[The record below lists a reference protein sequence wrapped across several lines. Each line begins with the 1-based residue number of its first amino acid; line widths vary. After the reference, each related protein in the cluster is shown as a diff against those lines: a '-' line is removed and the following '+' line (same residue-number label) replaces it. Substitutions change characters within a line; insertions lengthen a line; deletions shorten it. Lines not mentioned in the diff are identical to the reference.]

1 MIARAS
7 ARIALAAG
15 LVLSLSGQA
24 SPPAATA
31 PVELRRIDCGQ
42 LVDQD
47 LAPYSDTFALDGR
60 RATFTVPCYLIRHGK
75 TWMLWDAG
83 LPLRYRG
90 ADPATNDGATLAQ
103 PIEASLAR
111 LGLKPQDITLVGV
124 SHYHW
129 DHSGQLPTFP
139 ASRLLIGARDW
150 AAIQTADKRPGLDRT
165 FFAPWTQIG
174 STQTGNTQAGGT
186 VDPVSGD
193 RDVFGDG
200 SVVMLDLP
208 GHSPGHHG
216 LLVRLK
222 DRGPILLTGD
232 LAHTRENY
240 DDNGVPVFNTD
251 RAQTL
256 ASFDRFKRIARNLGA
271 TVVIEHVPADN
282 DKLPPFPEPAR

>member
-15 LVLSLSGQA
+15 LVVSLSGQA

-31 PVELRRIDCGQ
+31 PV
-42 LVDQD
+42 
-47 LAPYSDTFALDGR
+47 
-60 RATFTVPCYLIRHGK
+60 
-75 TWMLWDAG
+75 
-83 LPLRYRG
+83 
-90 ADPATNDGATLAQ
+90 
-103 PIEASLAR
+103 
-111 LGLKPQDITLVGV
+111 
-124 SHYHW
+124 
-129 DHSGQLPTFP
+129 GQLPTFP

-150 AAIQTADKRPGLDRT
+150 TAIQAGDKRPGLERA
-165 FFAPWTQIG
+165 FFAPWTDG
-174 STQTGNTQAGGT
+174 GGT

-193 RDVFGDG
+193 RDIFGDG